1 MIQYIQDWNQFI
13 MMVCQEYYQLLVIII
28 KMLHEVEVGLAWRTA
43 VISDFDT
50 GLCDP
55 TNPYFGI

>member
-1 MIQYIQDWNQFI
+1 
-13 MMVCQEYYQLLVIII
+13 
-28 KMLHEVEVGLAWRTA
+28 MLQEVEVGLAWRTA